1 MLLANFLLFLVF
13 LVTLGCYGMFLLS
26 VACWAWFFCVL
37 LLRGASE
44 ASEQSER
51 AKLSGACSGF
61 PLLTHAFAGVPLL
74 SVASLHLLD
83 HGLLAVS
90 SFSCFTLRHML
101 QQP

>member
-1 MLLANFLLFLVF
+1 MAV
-13 LVTLGCYGMFLLS
+13 VVIVAVIMAVV
-26 VACWAWFFCVL
+26 VACWAWFFGVL

-74 SVASLHLLD
+74 SLASLPLLD